1 MTKGSTYRRDDLRRA
16 TMMEAMIF
24 DAMCYDGCDDDDDG
38 RWCVVEL
45 MMLCGSR
52 AARSAGGR
60 CVSAAACMSMCR
72 VRGCDVGC

>member
-1 MTKGSTYRRDDLRRA
+1 MRA
-16 TMMEAMIF
+16 MMDVMMMMMGGGVG
-24 DAMCYDGCDDDDDG
+24 D
-38 RWCVVEL
+38 VEL
-45 MMLCGSR
+45 IMLCGSR